1 MTLPDE
7 RYRAMKRVRPF
18 MYLLLD
24 TPLRKL
30 RKDELRLAVRY
41 LLKHYPTNSELER
54 LAELAPD
61 LLEAR
66 RED

>member
-7 RYRAMKRVRPF
+7 RYRAMKLVRPF
-18 MYLLLD
+18 LLD
-24 TPLRKL
+24 LLATPMRKL

-41 LLKHYPTNSELER
+41 LLKHYPTGSELER
-54 LAELAPD
+54 IAELVPD

-66 RED
+66 RGN